1 MILYIYTY
9 IYIVINSL
17 DRIDRI
23 FIAIVFK
30 SEHRNLL
37 SNNNLN
43 SNFKGIESQ
52 RYGSKFLVIAQ
63 IIEYV

>member
-1 MILYIYTY
+1 MFLFIY

-30 SEHRNLL
+30 SEHRNL

-63 IIEYV
+63 IIKYV